1 MDDTSILFNFNSNED
16 REQMSKK
23 IVRQRN
29 QKCSNL
35 NYFDTLDPKRILKK
49 RELTEKWLQW
59 KMSNFEYLMQ
69 LNMLAGRSFNDLS

>member
-49 RELTEKWLQW
+49 RELTEKWL
-59 KMSNFEYLMQ
+59 
-69 LNMLAGRSFNDLS
+69 